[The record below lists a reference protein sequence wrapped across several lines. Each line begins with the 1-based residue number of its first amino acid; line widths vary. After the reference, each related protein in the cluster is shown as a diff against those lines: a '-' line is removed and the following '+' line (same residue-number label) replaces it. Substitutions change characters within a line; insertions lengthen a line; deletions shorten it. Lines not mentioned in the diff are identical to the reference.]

1 MDFYKRKVNRLEN
14 DCNSLQEDLNRARI
28 RLRRAEDYELKYE
41 LILKQNTNLQN
52 EIDKKDKELNQK
64 KSELENVKLK
74 VTETSFIGEDWTKE
88 KLELQ
93 REIERWKAK
102 HEEAEEKRISF
113 MLENREKLDLNQ
125 KREMEGIR
133 KEFAEKEEGYQF
145 QIRQLKKTLSEK
157 ENIETVINSRVEMV
171 RN

>member
-93 REIERWKAK
+93 REI
-102 HEEAEEKRISF
+102 
-113 MLENREKLDLNQ
+113 
-125 KREMEGIR
+125 
-133 KEFAEKEEGYQF
+133 
-145 QIRQLKKTLSEK
+145 
-157 ENIETVINSRVEMV
+157 
-171 RN
+171 